1 MTEHRPIPPQDVS
14 PEGLSHTRK
23 VPPLVWIILALLIGL
38 GAYAGVS
45 AVNHPKEAT
54 ATSSTAP

>member
-1 MTEHRPIPPQDVS
+1 MTEPRPVPPHDVS
-14 PEGLSHTRK
+14 PEGLSHTRR

-38 GAYAGVS
+38 AAYAGVS
-45 AVNHPKEAT
+45 AMKHPSQAT